1 MGNNNSERR
10 IDMDNNKDSVSLLK
24 ECSAGIRMAV
34 SSIDDVLPYL
44 ENGKMKQVLKESKT
58 EHKDLEKDI
67 DNTLHKLNCEGKEPN
82 IMAKGMSKIKTNAEM
97 TFKPTESQA
106 ASLITDGCG
115 MGIKSIHKYMNQ
127 YPAASSEI
135 MDLANRISTLESKL
149 EEQMKP
155 FL

>member
-1 MGNNNSERR
+1 
-10 IDMDNNKDSVSLLK
+10 MDNNKDTVLLLK

-34 SSIDDVLPYL
+34 ASIDDVLPFL
-44 ENGKMKQVLKESKT
+44 EEGEVKQVLKESKT

-67 DNTLHKLNCEGKEPN
+67 DNTLHKLNYEGKEPN

-97 TFKPTESQA
+97 AFKPTAAQA

-127 YPAASSEI
+127 YPAASSEV
-135 MDLANRISTLESKL
+135 MTLANRISSLEAKL

>member
-1 MGNNNSERR
+1 
-10 IDMDNNKDSVSLLK
+10 MDNNKDTILLLK

-34 SSIDDVLPYL
+34 ASIDDVLPFL
-44 ENGKMKQVLKESKT
+44 EDGEVKQVLKESKT

-67 DNTLHKLNCEGKEPN
+67 DSTLHKMNCEGKEPN
-82 IMAKGMSKIKTNAEM
+82 LMAKGMSKIKTNAEM
-97 TFKPTESQA
+97 AFKPNAAQA

-127 YPAASSEI
+127 YPAASSEV
-135 MDLANRISTLESKL
+135 MNLANRISSLEAKL

>member
-1 MGNNNSERR
+1 MNNNQ
-10 IDMDNNKDSVSLLK
+10 DTLYLLR

-34 SSIDDVLPYL
+34 ASIDDVLPYL
-44 ENGKMKQVLKESKT
+44 NDGEMMQVLKESKT

-67 DNTLHKLNCEGKEPN
+67 DNTLHRLNCDGKEPN

-97 TFKPTESQA
+97 AFKPTAAQA

-127 YPAASSEI
+127 YPAASNEVMS
-135 MDLANRISTLESKL
+135 LANRISDLEAKL

>member
-1 MGNNNSERR
+1 
-10 IDMDNNKDSVSLLK
+10 MDNNKDTVLLLK

-34 SSIDDVLPYL
+34 ASIDDVLPFL
-44 ENGKMKQVLKESKT
+44 EEGEVKQVLKESKT

-97 TFKPTESQA
+97 AFKPTAAQA

-127 YPAASSEI
+127 YPAASSEV
-135 MDLANRISTLESKL
+135 MTLANRISSLEAKL

>member
-1 MGNNNSERR
+1 
-10 IDMDNNKDSVSLLK
+10 MDNNKDSVSLLK

-82 IMAKGMSKIKTNAEM
+82 LMAKGMSKIKTNAEM

>member
-1 MGNNNSERR
+1 
-10 IDMDNNKDSVSLLK
+10 
-24 ECSAGIRMAV
+24 MAV
-34 SSIDDVLPYL
+34 ASIDDVLPYL
-44 ENGKMKQVLKESKT
+44 NDGEMMQVLKESKT

-67 DNTLHKLNCEGKEPN
+67 DNTLHRLNCDGKEPN

-97 TFKPTESQA
+97 AFKPTAAQA

-127 YPAASSEI
+127 YPAASNEVMS
-135 MDLANRISTLESKL
+135 LANRISDLEAKL

>member
-1 MGNNNSERR
+1 MN
-10 IDMDNNKDSVSLLK
+10 NNKDTLLLLR

-34 SSIDDVLPYL
+34 ASIDDVLPYL
-44 ENGKMKQVLKESKT
+44 EESKLTQVLKESKT

-82 IMAKGMSKIKTNAEM
+82 IMAKGMSKIKANAEM
-97 TFKPTESQA
+97 AFKPTAAQA

-115 MGIKSIHKYMNQ
+115 MGIKSINKYLNQ
-127 YPAASSEI
+127 YPAASDEVKH
-135 MDLANRISTLESKL
+135 LATRISKL
-149 EEQMKP
+149 EENLEDKMRP

>member
-1 MGNNNSERR
+1 ME
-10 IDMDNNKDSVSLLK
+10 NKDTILLLK

-34 SSIDDVLPYL
+34 ASIDDVLPYL
-44 ENGKMKQVLKESKT
+44 EDKEMLQVLKESKT

-67 DNTLHKLNCEGKEPN
+67 DNTLHKMDCEGKEPN
-82 IMAKGMSKIKTNAEM
+82 LMAKGMSKIKTNAEM
-97 TFKPTESQA
+97 VMKPTASQA

-127 YPAASSEI
+127 YPAAAPEV
-135 MDLANRISTLESKL
+135 MNLANRISTLEAKL
-149 EEQMKP
+149 EDRMKP

>member
-1 MGNNNSERR
+1 
-10 IDMDNNKDSVSLLK
+10 MDNKDTICLLK

-44 ENGKMKQVLKESKT
+44 DDKEMMQVLKESKT

-67 DNTLHKLNCEGKEPN
+67 DNTLHKMDCDGKEPN
-82 IMAKGMSKIKTNAEM
+82 LMAKGMSKIKTNAEM
-97 TFKPTESQA
+97 AFKPTASQA

-127 YPAASSEI
+127 YPTASSEV
-135 MDLANRISTLESKL
+135 MHLAKRISDLESKL

>member
-1 MGNNNSERR
+1 MDKNN
-10 IDMDNNKDSVSLLK
+10 DSIYLLK

-44 ENGKMKQVLKESKT
+44 EDGELKQVLKESKT

-67 DNTLHKLNCEGKEPN
+67 DNTLHEYNCEGKEPN
-82 IMAKGMSKIKTNAEM
+82 LMAKGMSKIKTNAEM
-97 TFKPTESQA
+97 VMKHTPAQA

-127 YPAASSEI
+127 YPAASSDV
-135 MDLANRISTLESKL
+135 MNLANRISTLEAKL
-149 EEQMKP
+149 EDQMKP

>member
-1 MGNNNSERR
+1 MN
-10 IDMDNNKDSVSLLK
+10 DNKDTLSLLR

-34 SSIDDVLPYL
+34 ASIDDVLPYL
-44 ENGKMKQVLKESKT
+44 EEGELTQVLKESKT

-67 DNTLHKLNCEGKEPN
+67 DDTLHRMNCEGKEPN

-97 TFKPTESQA
+97 AFKPTAAQA

-115 MGIKSIHKYMNQ
+115 MGIKSINKYLNQ
-127 YPAASSEI
+127 YPAASNEVKH
-135 MDLANRISTLESKL
+135 LAARISRL
-149 EEQMKP
+149 EENLEDKMRP

>member
-1 MGNNNSERR
+1 
-10 IDMDNNKDSVSLLK
+10 MDNNKDTVLLLK

-34 SSIDDVLPYL
+34 ASIDDVLPFL
-44 ENGKMKQVLKESKT
+44 EEGEVKQVLKESKT

-67 DNTLHKLNCEGKEPN
+67 DNTLHKMNCEGKEPN

-97 TFKPTESQA
+97 AFKPTAAQA

-127 YPAASSEI
+127 YPAASSEV
-135 MDLANRISTLESKL
+135 MTLANRISSLEAKL

>member
-1 MGNNNSERR
+1 ME
-10 IDMDNNKDSVSLLK
+10 NKDSVFLLK

-44 ENGKMKQVLKESKT
+44 ENGKLKQVLKESKT

-67 DNTLHKLNCEGKEPN
+67 DNALHTLDCDGKEPN

-97 TFKPTESQA
+97 VFKPTESQA
-106 ASLITDGCG
+106 ASLISDGCS

-127 YPAASSEI
+127 YPAASSEV
-135 MDLANRISTLESKL
+135 MNLANRISDLEEKL
-149 EEQMKP
+149 ENRMKP

>member
-1 MGNNNSERR
+1 MTKGESFME
-10 IDMDNNKDSVSLLK
+10 NKDTILLLR

-34 SSIDDVLPYL
+34 ASIDDVLPYL
-44 ENGKMKQVLKESKT
+44 ENGEVKQVLKESKT

-67 DNTLHKLNCEGKEPN
+67 DNALHKMNCEGKEPN
-82 IMAKGMSKIKTNAEM
+82 VMAKGMSKIKTNAEM
-97 TFKPTESQA
+97 VFKPTAAQA

-127 YPAASSEI
+127 YPAASSEV
-135 MDLANRISTLESKL
+135 MNLANRISSLESKL

>member
-1 MGNNNSERR
+1 
-10 IDMDNNKDSVSLLK
+10 MDNNKDSVSLLK

>member
-1 MGNNNSERR
+1 MSNNQ
-10 IDMDNNKDSVSLLK
+10 DTLYLLR

-34 SSIDDVLPYL
+34 ASIDDVLPYL
-44 ENGKMKQVLKESKT
+44 SDGEMMQVLKESKT

-67 DNTLHKLNCEGKEPN
+67 DATLHKMNCDGKEPN
-82 IMAKGMSKIKTNAEM
+82 LMAKGMSKIKTYAEM
-97 TFKPTESQA
+97 AFKPTASQA

-127 YPAASSEI
+127 YPAASHEV
-135 MDLANRISTLESKL
+135 MNLANRISSLEAKL

>member
-1 MGNNNSERR
+1 
-10 IDMDNNKDSVSLLK
+10 MDKNKDSVYLLK

-67 DNTLHKLNCEGKEPN
+67 DNTLHEYNCEGKEPN
-82 IMAKGMSKIKTNAEM
+82 VMAKGMSKIKTNAEM

-127 YPAASSEI
+127 YPAASSEV
-135 MDLANRISTLESKL
+135 MNLANRISTLESKL

>member
-1 MGNNNSERR
+1 MVILKWEE
-10 IDMDNNKDSVSLLK
+10 IILDNNKDTLYLLR

-34 SSIDDVLPYL
+34 ASIDDVLPYL
-44 ENGKMKQVLKESKT
+44 SEGEMMQVLKESKT

-67 DNTLHKLNCEGKEPN
+67 DNTLHKMNCDGKEPN
-82 IMAKGMSKIKTNAEM
+82 LMAKGMSKIKTNAEM
-97 TFKPTESQA
+97 TFKPNASQA
-106 ASLITDGCG
+106 ASLITDGCS

-127 YPAASSEI
+127 YPAASHEV
-135 MDLANRISTLESKL
+135 MNLANRISSLEAKL

>member
-1 MGNNNSERR
+1 
-10 IDMDNNKDSVSLLK
+10 MDNKDTFNLLR

-34 SSIDDVLPYL
+34 ASIDDVLPYL
-44 ENGKMKQVLKESKT
+44 EDGEVKQVLKESKT

-67 DNTLHKLNCEGKEPN
+67 DDTLHRMNCEGKEPN
-82 IMAKGMSKIKTNAEM
+82 IMAKGMSKVKTNAEM
-97 TFKPTESQA
+97 AFKPSAAQA

-127 YPAASSEI
+127 YPAASSEV
-135 MDLANRISTLESKL
+135 MQLANRISDLESNL
-149 EEQMKP
+149 EDKMKP

>member
-1 MGNNNSERR
+1 ME
-10 IDMDNNKDSVSLLK
+10 NKDTINLLK

-44 ENGKMKQVLKESKT
+44 EDKEMMQVLKESKT

-67 DNTLHKLNCEGKEPN
+67 DNTLHKMDCEGKEPN

-97 TFKPTESQA
+97 VIKPTASQA

-127 YPAASSEI
+127 YPAAAPEV
-135 MDLANRISTLESKL
+135 MNLANRISSLEAKL